1 MIKTEL
7 AIAIEA
13 ELVEM
18 AADDRLPLDMTQLDM
33 LPIIEKVIPSLG
45 EFGKKV
51 MQEAGYIMEGL
62 WCREDV
68 VHTATGMGITLTK
81 QQEDDVIGLLGRR
94 FDAELGMCWE
104 TIQARIEEV
113 VEA

>member
-1 MIKTEL
+1 MIKEEL
-7 AIAIEA
+7 ALALEA
-13 ELVEM
+13 ELAEM

-33 LPIIEKVIPSLG
+33 LPIIEKIIPSLG

-62 WCREDV
+62 WTRGDV
-68 VHTATGMGITLTK
+68 IHTATGMGVTLTSK
-81 QQEDDVIGLLGRR
+81 QVDDVIGLLGRR

-113 VEA
+113 LEA